1 MICTA
6 SVSAAST
13 FTNNTAANAIL
24 AAASTI
30 RAAPTLGTAV
40 ANQLACVALTRFGVS
55 TSLSPSPYNT
65 SNKQNQSS
73 RQTIFRKHSRSP
85 YSICISIR
93 NQKSNTNLSSQPL
106 LGSSRCARGIVPRL
120 RAKIAND
127 AAKQAVSQ
135 SRKQVNDLA
144 NQSGTR
150 QNTFAQGASRQSE
163 DCQSVY

>member
-13 FTNNTAANAIL
+13 FTNDTAANAIL

-30 RAAPTLGTAV
+30 GAAPTLGTAI
-40 ANQLACVALTRFGVS
+40 ANQLACGGLARFGA
-55 TSLSPSPYNT
+55 TLSSSPYNT

-93 NQKSNTNLSSQPL
+93 IQKSNTNLSSQPL